1 MGVIPPVPLRRP
13 PTMIKSLRL
22 LLLALA
28 CSSVVLAAEPPII
41 AKARAYLGGDAAL
54 NAVKTVQYHGT
65 LSLGAEADAAN
76 PTPITVEII
85 FEKPYRQRS
94 TITSAKGKEVTVLD
108 GYDGWQRVEDA
119 TDKTRWTLVLLKA
132 DQIKN
137 LRANAWENLAF
148 FRGIDA
154 AGGRLDDL
162 GQATIDGVLCR
173 KLAFVHSPEVV
184 FYRYFDAATGR
195 LVLTETKR
203 GETIREEGTIEAGGV
218 KFPKVLSTDTTRPD
232 GTKQTITITFDR
244 ITVNAPIPADAFEM
258 PPLVSP

>member
-1 MGVIPPVPLRRP
+1 
-13 PTMIKSLRL
+13 MIKSLRL

-28 CSSVVLAAEPPII
+28 CTSVLAAAEPPII

-54 NAVKTVQYHGT
+54 DAIKTVHYHAS

-94 TITSAKGKEVTVLD
+94 TITSAKGREVTVLD

-119 TDKTRWTLVLLKA
+119 KDKTRWTLVLLKA

-137 LRANAWENLAF
+137 LRANAWENLSF
-148 FRGIDA
+148 FRGIEA
-154 AGGRLDDL
+154 EGGRLDDL
-162 GQATIDGVLCR
+162 GQATVDGVLCR
-173 KLAFVHSPEVV
+173 KLAFVHTPEVV

-195 LVLTETKR
+195 LVLTETKN
-203 GETIREEGTIEAGGV
+203 GETIREQGTIEAGGV
-218 KFPKVLSTDTTRPD
+218 RFPKVLTTVTTRPD
-232 GTKQTITITFDR
+232 GTKQTITLTFDR
-244 ITVNAPIPADAFEM
+244 VAVNEPVPDSAFEM